1 MQLTENVYLIG
12 SGEIGLSNAYDC
24 HIYLVDGG
32 DDAVIIDAGVGI
44 EPEQLKQ
51 NVEKVMDWSKV
62 SRVICTHSHADHGG
76 GSEFFQREGKEVWLS
91 QVENEWMYDKKDEV
105 ELALELALNAGAYPE
120 GYQFN
125 YFQPDYLM
133 KEEELVS
140 CGSLTLRP
148 FHVRGHSPGMF
159 CFYMEASDKNVLFS
173 GDTVFANG
181 AIGLLN
187 APGSSLKE
195 FREDIVKLKNL
206 KTDALFPGHRLFVLS
221 NGQDHVQMGID
232 QLNKVF
238 TPKTF

>member
-1 MQLTENVYLIG
+1 MQLTENVYLVG

-44 EPEQLKQ
+44 EPELLKQ

-76 GSEFFQREGKEVWLS
+76 GSNFFQRDGKEIWLS
-91 QVENEWMYDKKDEV
+91 DVENEWMCGSKDEV
-105 ELALELALNAGAYPE
+105 ELALKLALNAGAYPE
-120 GYQFN
+120 GYQFK

-133 KEEELVS
+133 KEGELVT
-140 CGSLTLRP
+140 CGSLTLHP
-148 FHVRGHSPGMF
+148 IHVRGHSPGMF
-159 CFYMEASDKNVLFS
+159 CFYMEARDKNILFS
-173 GDTVFANG
+173 ADTVFANG

-195 FREDIVKLKNL
+195 FREDIGKLKDL

-221 NGQDHVQMGID
+221 NGQEHVQMGID
-232 QLNKVF
+232 QLSKVF
-238 TPKTF
+238 TPTTF